1 MQSTGALQMISDVN
15 IQDRRWPLIA
25 MTDNGDLPSREGASD
40 RQSSSLEGRSI
51 LVVEDE
57 SMIALLI
64 VDALEEAGASI
75 VGPCFTLAECLRM
88 AQSEEVHAAILD
100 VDLAGQDVFPA
111 AEELRRRGIPF
122 VFHTAHGERS
132 EIQSQFGDVP
142 VCRKPVRMDQ
152 LLETIARIAGPAS
165 TN

>member
-1 MQSTGALQMISDVN
+1 MIFDLE
-15 IQDRRWPLIA
+15 IQDGRWPLLA
-25 MTDNGDLPSREGASD
+25 MTENLGTPSREGPRD
-40 RQSSSLEGRSI
+40 GQGTSLGGRNI

-75 VGPCFTLAECLRM
+75 VGPCFTLAECMRM
-88 AQSEEVHAAILD
+88 ARSENVDAAILD

-111 AEELRRRGIPF
+111 ADELRRRGIPF